1 MVKSETAG
9 PSGQPNRP
17 LTDIAYEQLEERIVT
32 LQLPPGSALSEGALV
47 RALGIGRTPVREA
60 LQRLARE
67 GLVAILPRR
76 GIVVSGID
84 AARQLELLLLRREV
98 ERLMASL
105 AAERASESER
115 ERFRAIAVGMR
126 DAARR
131 NDDVQFMRLDSEL
144 NALLAA
150 ACRNEYVRRAM
161 ALMAGL
167 SRRFWYRHYRE
178 VSDLPLCARL
188 HADLADAAGT
198 GGIPAAAAASDRLM
212 DYVERFTSASLE
224 AASDPSTS
232 SG

>member
-1 MVKSETAG
+1 MVKSEPPMQAASAT
-9 PSGQPNRP
+9 RP

-76 GIVVSGID
+76 GIVVSEID
-84 AARQLELLLLRREV
+84 VQQQLELLLLRREV
-98 ERLMASL
+98 ERLMAAL
-105 AAERASESER
+105 AAERADQAER
-115 ERFRAIAVGMR
+115 ARFQGIAAGMR
-126 DAARR
+126 EAAKG
-131 NDDVQFMRLDSEL
+131 NDDVQFMRFDSEL
-144 NALLAA
+144 NALLAEV
-150 ACRNEYVRRAM
+150 CRNQYVRRAM

-188 HADLADAAGT
+188 HADLADAVGAGAVT
-198 GGIPAAAAASDRLM
+198 EAAAASDRLM
-212 DYVERFTSASLE
+212 DYVERFTRASLE
-224 AASDPSTS
+224 AGVGD
-232 SG
+232 G